1 MSNSSSSATER
12 FALIMLS
19 LSEFTTS
26 ARKKI
31 ASKILIVEDEPDIV
45 ELLVY
50 NLDQVGFRTE
60 AVFNGA
66 DALDRVKIELPDL
79 VLLDLL
85 LPEVA
90 GLEVCR
96 ILKRD
101 PETANIPIIMLTAKG
116 EAIDRIVGLELGADD
131 YITKPFS
138 PREVLLR
145 IRAVLRR
152 APNVPRSRPANQIQ
166 INDLKIDLDRH
177 QVFSDGSVIDL
188 TATEFKILS
197 LFAHSPGRVFTRSIL
212 MDAVWGQE
220 YYGIERTMD
229 THVSRVRRKLGQFG
243 ERIETVYGVG
253 YRLKE

>member
-1 MSNSSSSATER
+1 M
-12 FALIMLS
+12 
-19 LSEFTTS
+19 
-26 ARKKI
+26 

-50 NLDQVGFRTE
+50 NLHQAGFETD
-60 AVFNGA
+60 AVLNGA
-66 DALDRVKIELPDL
+66 DALEQVKIEPPDL

-85 LPEVA
+85 LPEVD

-96 ILKRD
+96 TLKRN
-101 PETANIPIIMLTAKG
+101 PETAGIPIIMLTAKG

-138 PREVLLR
+138 PREVMLR

-152 APNVPRSRPANQIQ
+152 APNVPRNKPANQIH
-166 INDLKIDLDRH
+166 IDDLKIDLDRH

-229 THVSRVRRKLGQFG
+229 THVSRLRRKLGEFG
-243 ERIETVYGVG
+243 ERIETVHGVG

>member
-1 MSNSSSSATER
+1 M
-12 FALIMLS
+12 
-19 LSEFTTS
+19 
-26 ARKKI
+26 

-50 NLDQVGFRTE
+50 NLHQAGFKTD
-60 AVFNGA
+60 AALNGA
-66 DALDRVKIELPDL
+66 DALEQVKIQQPDL

-85 LPEVA
+85 LPEVD

-96 ILKRD
+96 TLKRD
-101 PETANIPIIMLTAKG
+101 PETASIPIIMLTAKG

-138 PREVLLR
+138 PREVMLR

-152 APNVPRSRPANQIQ
+152 APNVPRNKPLNQIQ
-166 INDLKIDLDRH
+166 IDELKIDLDRH
-177 QVFSDGSVIDL
+177 QVFSNGNVIDL

-220 YYGIERTMD
+220 YYGIERTID
-229 THVSRVRRKLGQFG
+229 THVSRLRRKLGQFG
-243 ERIETVYGVG
+243 ERIETVHGVG

>member
-1 MSNSSSSATER
+1 M
-12 FALIMLS
+12 
-19 LSEFTTS
+19 
-26 ARKKI
+26 

-50 NLDQVGFRTE
+50 NLDQAGFKTE

-66 DALDRVKIELPDL
+66 DALDRVKIEPPDL

-85 LPEVA
+85 LPEVD

-96 ILKRD
+96 TLKRD
-101 PETANIPIIMLTAKG
+101 PETASIPIIMLTARG

-138 PREVLLR
+138 PREVMLR
-145 IRAVLRR
+145 VRAVLRR

-166 INDLKIDLDRH
+166 IDDLKIDLDRH

-229 THVSRVRRKLGQFG
+229 THVSRLRRKLGQFG
-243 ERIETVYGVG
+243 ERIETVHGGG

>member
-1 MSNSSSSATER
+1 M
-12 FALIMLS
+12 
-19 LSEFTTS
+19 
-26 ARKKI
+26 

-45 ELLVY
+45 ELLAY
-50 NLDQVGFRTE
+50 NLDQAGFKTE

-66 DALDRVKIELPDL
+66 DALERAKIELPDL

-85 LPEVA
+85 LPEVD
-90 GLEVCR
+90 GLEICR
-96 ILKRD
+96 TLKRD
-101 PETANIPIIMLTAKG
+101 PKTAGIPIIMLTAKG

-138 PREVLLR
+138 PREVILR

-152 APNVPRSRPANQIQ
+152 ASSAPRNKPSNQIQ
-166 INDLKIDLDRH
+166 INGLKIDLDRH

-229 THVSRVRRKLGQFG
+229 THVSRLRRKLGQFG
-243 ERIETVYGVG
+243 ERIETVHGVG
-253 YRLKE
+253 YRLKEY

>member
-1 MSNSSSSATER
+1 MAP
-12 FALIMLS
+12 
-19 LSEFTTS
+19 
-26 ARKKI
+26 
-31 ASKILIVEDEPDIV
+31 KILIVEDEPDIV

-50 NLDQVGFRTE
+50 NLDQAGFKTE

-66 DALDRVKIELPDL
+66 DALDRAKIEPPDL

-85 LPEVA
+85 LPEVD

-96 ILKRD
+96 TLKRD
-101 PETANIPIIMLTAKG
+101 PETAGIPIIMLTAKG

-145 IRAVLRR
+145 VRAVLRR
-152 APNVPRSRPANQIQ
+152 APNVPRNNPSNQIQ
-166 INDLKIDLDRH
+166 IDDLKIDLDRH
-177 QVFSDGSVIDL
+177 QVFSDGDVIDL

-220 YYGIERTMD
+220 YYGIERTVD
-229 THVSRVRRKLGQFG
+229 THVSRLRRKLGQFG
-243 ERIETVYGVG
+243 ERIETVHGVG

>member
-1 MSNSSSSATER
+1 M
-12 FALIMLS
+12 
-19 LSEFTTS
+19 
-26 ARKKI
+26 

-50 NLDQVGFRTE
+50 NLDQAGFKTE

-66 DALDRVKIELPDL
+66 DALDRGKVQAPDL

-85 LPEVA
+85 LPKVD

-96 ILKRD
+96 TLKRD
-101 PETANIPIIMLTAKG
+101 PETASIPIIMLTAKG

-138 PREVLLR
+138 PREVMLR

-152 APNVPRSRPANQIQ
+152 APNVPRNKPANQIQ
-166 INDLKIDLDRH
+166 IDGLKIDLDRH
-177 QVFSDGSVIDL
+177 QVFSNGSVIDL

-229 THVSRVRRKLGQFG
+229 THVSRLRRKLGQFG
-243 ERIETVYGVG
+243 ERIETVHGVG

>member
-1 MSNSSSSATER
+1 M
-12 FALIMLS
+12 
-19 LSEFTTS
+19 
-26 ARKKI
+26 

-50 NLDQVGFRTE
+50 NLHQAGFQTD
-60 AVFNGA
+60 AVLNGA
-66 DALDRVKIELPDL
+66 TALERVKIEPPDL

-85 LPEVA
+85 LPEVD

-96 ILKRD
+96 TLKRD
-101 PETANIPIIMLTAKG
+101 SETVGIPIIMLTAKG

-152 APNVPRSRPANQIQ
+152 APNIPRNKPSNQIQ
-166 INDLKIDLDRH
+166 IDDLKIDLDRH

-229 THVSRVRRKLGQFG
+229 THVSRLRRKLGQFG
-243 ERIETVYGVG
+243 ERIETVHGVG

>member
-1 MSNSSSSATER
+1 M
-12 FALIMLS
+12 
-19 LSEFTTS
+19 
-26 ARKKI
+26 

-50 NLDQVGFRTE
+50 NLDQAGFKTE

-66 DALDRVKIELPDL
+66 DALDRVKVQAPDL

-85 LPEVA
+85 LPEVD

-96 ILKRD
+96 TLKRD
-101 PETANIPIIMLTAKG
+101 PETASIPIIMLTAKG

-138 PREVLLR
+138 PREVILR

-152 APNVPRSRPANQIQ
+152 TPNAPRNKPLNQIQ
-166 INDLKIDLDRH
+166 IDELKIDLDRH
-177 QVFSDGSVIDL
+177 QVFSNGSVIDL

-229 THVSRVRRKLGQFG
+229 THVSRLRRKLRQFG
-243 ERIETVYGVG
+243 ERIETVHGVG

>member
-1 MSNSSSSATER
+1 M
-12 FALIMLS
+12 
-19 LSEFTTS
+19 
-26 ARKKI
+26 
-31 ASKILIVEDEPDIV
+31 ASRILIVEDEPDIV

-50 NLDQVGFRTE
+50 NLHQAGFQTD
-60 AVFNGA
+60 AVLNGA
-66 DALDRVKIELPDL
+66 TALERVKIEPPDL

-85 LPEVA
+85 LPEVD

-96 ILKRD
+96 TLKRD
-101 PETANIPIIMLTAKG
+101 SETVGIPIIMLTAKG

-152 APNVPRSRPANQIQ
+152 APNIPRNKPSNQIQ
-166 INDLKIDLDRH
+166 IDDLKIDLDRH

-229 THVSRVRRKLGQFG
+229 THVSRLRRKLGRFG
-243 ERIETVYGVG
+243 ERIETVHGVG

>member
-1 MSNSSSSATER
+1 M
-12 FALIMLS
+12 
-19 LSEFTTS
+19 
-26 ARKKI
+26 

-50 NLDQVGFRTE
+50 NLDQAGFKTE

-66 DALDRVKIELPDL
+66 DALDRAKIEPPDL

-85 LPEVA
+85 LPEVD

-96 ILKRD
+96 TLKRD
-101 PETANIPIIMLTAKG
+101 PETAGIPIIMLTAKG

-138 PREVLLR
+138 PREVMLR
-145 IRAVLRR
+145 VRAVLRR
-152 APNVPRSRPANQIQ
+152 APNVPRNRPSNQIQ
-166 INDLKIDLDRH
+166 IDDLKIDLDRH
-177 QVFSDGSVIDL
+177 QVFSDGDVIDL

-197 LFAHSPGRVFTRSIL
+197 VFAHSPGRVFTRSIL

-220 YYGIERTMD
+220 YYGIERTVD
-229 THVSRVRRKLGQFG
+229 THVSRLRGKLGQFG
-243 ERIETVYGVG
+243 ERIETVHGVG

>member
-1 MSNSSSSATER
+1 M
-12 FALIMLS
+12 
-19 LSEFTTS
+19 
-26 ARKKI
+26 

-50 NLDQVGFRTE
+50 NLHQAGFQTD
-60 AVFNGA
+60 AVLNGA
-66 DALDRVKIELPDL
+66 TALERIKIEPPDL

-85 LPEVA
+85 LPEVD

-96 ILKRD
+96 TLKRD
-101 PETANIPIIMLTAKG
+101 SETVGIPIIMLTAKG

-152 APNVPRSRPANQIQ
+152 APNIPRNKPSNQIQ
-166 INDLKIDLDRH
+166 IDDLKIDLDRH

-229 THVSRVRRKLGQFG
+229 THVSRLRRKLGQFG
-243 ERIETVYGVG
+243 ERIETVHGVG

>member
-1 MSNSSSSATER
+1 M
-12 FALIMLS
+12 
-19 LSEFTTS
+19 
-26 ARKKI
+26 

-50 NLDQVGFRTE
+50 NLDQAGFKTE

-66 DALDRVKIELPDL
+66 DALDRVKVQAPDL

-85 LPEVA
+85 LPEVD

-96 ILKRD
+96 TLKRD
-101 PETANIPIIMLTAKG
+101 PETASIPIIMLTAKG

-138 PREVLLR
+138 PREVILR

-152 APNVPRSRPANQIQ
+152 TPNAPRNKPLNQIQ
-166 INDLKIDLDRH
+166 IDELKIDLDRH
-177 QVFSDGSVIDL
+177 QVFSNGSVIDL

-229 THVSRVRRKLGQFG
+229 THVSRLRRKLGQFG
-243 ERIETVYGVG
+243 ERIDTVHGVG

>member
-1 MSNSSSSATER
+1 M
-12 FALIMLS
+12 
-19 LSEFTTS
+19 
-26 ARKKI
+26 

-45 ELLVY
+45 ELLAY
-50 NLDQVGFRTE
+50 NLHQAGFETD
-60 AVFNGA
+60 AVLNGA
-66 DALDRVKIELPDL
+66 DALERVKIEPPDL

-85 LPEVA
+85 LPEVD
-90 GLEVCR
+90 GLEICR
-96 ILKRD
+96 TLKRD
-101 PETANIPIIMLTAKG
+101 PSSASIPIIMLTAKG

-152 APNVPRSRPANQIQ
+152 APNVPRSKPANQIQ
-166 INDLKIDLDRH
+166 IDNLKIDLDRH
-177 QVFSDGSVIDL
+177 QVFSDGDVIDL

-229 THVSRVRRKLGQFG
+229 THVSRLRRKLGEFG
-243 ERIETVYGVG
+243 ERIETVHGVG

>member
-1 MSNSSSSATER
+1 ME
-12 FALIMLS
+12 
-19 LSEFTTS
+19 
-26 ARKKI
+26 
-31 ASKILIVEDEPDIV
+31 
-45 ELLVY
+45 
-50 NLDQVGFRTE
+50 
-60 AVFNGA
+60 
-66 DALDRVKIELPDL
+66 ALDRIKIELPDFI
-79 VLLDLL
+79 LLDLL
-85 LPEVA
+85 LPEVD

-96 ILKRD
+96 TLKRN

-116 EAIDRIVGLELGADD
+116 EAIDRIVGLELGTDD

-152 APNVPRSRPANQIQ
+152 APNVPHSRPANQIQ
-166 INDLKIDLDRH
+166 IDDLKIDLDRH

-197 LFAHSPGRVFTRSIL
+197 LCAHSPGRVFTRSIL
-212 MDAVWGQE
+212 IDAVWGQE

-229 THVSRVRRKLGQFG
+229 THVSRLRRKLGQFG
-243 ERIETVYGVG
+243 ERIETVHGVG

>member
-1 MSNSSSSATER
+1 M
-12 FALIMLS
+12 
-19 LSEFTTS
+19 
-26 ARKKI
+26 

-50 NLDQVGFRTE
+50 NLDQAGFKTE

-66 DALDRVKIELPDL
+66 DALDRAKIEPPDL

-85 LPEVA
+85 LPEVD

-96 ILKRD
+96 ALKRN
-101 PETANIPIIMLTAKG
+101 PETAGIPIIMLTAKG

-138 PREVLLR
+138 PREVMLR

-152 APNVPRSRPANQIQ
+152 APNVARSKPSNQIR
-166 INDLKIDLDRH
+166 IHDLKIDLDKH
-177 QVFSDGSVIDL
+177 QVFSDDHAIDL

-229 THVSRVRRKLGQFG
+229 THVSRLRRKLGQFG
-243 ERIETVYGVG
+243 ERIETVHGVG